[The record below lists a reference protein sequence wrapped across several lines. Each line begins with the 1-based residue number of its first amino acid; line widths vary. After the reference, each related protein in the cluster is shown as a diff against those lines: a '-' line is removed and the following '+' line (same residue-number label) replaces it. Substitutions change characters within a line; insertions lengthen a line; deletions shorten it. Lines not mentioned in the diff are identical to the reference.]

1 MNKLVAVI
9 TSLLLIQTYAKSE
22 VWIYTSIYK
31 EFISE
36 IEKDFEAK
44 NPNIDVKVFQA
55 GSEKIQA
62 KIEAELMSKKVQADL
77 VVTSGPFWSYGLE
90 KRGLVHTLN
99 GKPALQ
105 TNYNSLMVLIYHNS
119 TPAQERPKSFKDLE
133 NPKYKRLLQF
143 SSPLESGTA
152 FATVAYLSEK
162 YGWPYFEG
170 LSQNMLASS
179 GGNSAVIQ
187 KVESGEK
194 KYGIVLLENALAA
207 IKKGSP
213 IGIIYP
219 EDGSIPIPSIQVIL
233 KDSPNKQNAQ
243 TLSDYLLSKDGQN
256 ILRKGFMYSVRKD
269 VQAPEGAEPFE
280 KVVKKSTAWSPDRFF
295 KFEADAK
302 NIKRKYSEL
311 ILE

>member
-1 MNKLVAVI
+1 MRKVLLTVVFFLV
-9 TSLLLIQTYAKSE
+9 IQTHAKSE

-31 EFISE
+31 EFIAE
-36 IEKDFEAK
+36 IEKDFESK
-44 NPNIDVKVFQA
+44 NPNVDVKVFQA

-90 KRGLVHTLN
+90 KRGLVHSVN
-99 GKPALQ
+99 GKPALD

-119 TPAQERPKSFKDLE
+119 TPAQDRPKSFKDLE
-133 NPKYKRLLQF
+133 NPKYKKLVQF

-162 YGWPYFEG
+162 YGWPYFDS

-207 IKKGSP
+207 MKKGSP

-219 EDGSIPIPSIQVIL
+219 EDGAIPIPSIQVIL

-243 TLSDYLLSKDGQN
+243 ALSQYLLSKDGQN

-269 VQAPEGAEPFE
+269 VLPPEGAEPFE
-280 KVVKKSTAWSPDRFF
+280 KVIKKATAWSPERFF

-302 NIKRKYSEL
+302 NIKKQYSER